1 MDDGH
6 VQYTQS
12 GLLVFSHVMC
22 YTAFLV
28 RDNRQWLQI

>member
-6 VQYTQS
+6 VQYTGS
-12 GLLVFSHVMC
+12 GLSMFLHVMC

-28 RDNRQWLQI
+28 HDNGQ